1 MISDV
6 IEGNCIKCKKEL
18 TIENVYPA
26 RGTRAK
32 KFKHAKQCSKC
43 ISIVRENNKAKSIPK
58 MYLTRGEIS
67 NRTGISFGE
76 L

>member
-1 MISDV
+1 MISDI
-6 IEGNCIKCKKEL
+6 IEGNCIKCNDEL
-18 TIENVYPA
+18 TIGNVYPA

-32 KFKHAKQCSKC
+32 EFKYAKQCSKC
-43 ISIVRENNKAKSIPK
+43 ISTVRENNKAKSIPK
-58 MYLTRGEIS
+58 MYLVRGEIS